1 MPMQPFYSKF
11 PDLAARETRTVTV
24 QSSDRLPAGEYGFIE
39 AYCNET
45 DCDCRRVLIQVM
57 RPDTGDRVW
66 ATINYGWE
74 DKSFYG
80 KWMGGDDHGDDY
92 ASAHLDPLN
101 TQSEYADELL
111 DAFLYNID
119 NDESY
124 VDRLK
129 RHYTMFKKAIVAQQ
143 RTPIPAGSSINKAEL
158 SRRKKM
164 RKMNRRK
171 GT

>member
-1 MPMQPFYSKF
+1 MPMQPFFSKF
-11 PDLAARETRTVTV
+11 PDLAVRETRTVTILR
-24 QSSDRLPAGEYGFIE
+24 SDRLPAGEYGFIE
-39 AYCNET
+39 LYCNEI

-57 RPDTGDRVW
+57 RPETGDKVW

-74 DKSFYG
+74 DKSFYD
-80 KWMGGDDHGDDY
+80 KWAREDGDHCMGAY
-92 ASAHLDPLN
+92 LDPLN
-101 TQSEYADELL
+101 PQSEYADELL

-119 NDESY
+119 NDEAY

-129 RHYTMFKKAIVAQQ
+129 RHYAMFKKAVTARQPAP
-143 RTPIPAGSSINKAEL
+143 TPQGNSISKAEL

-171 GT
+171 GK